1 MKESKFIELL
11 NLYVDHQINASDAA
25 LLEAEIQRN
34 PERRKV
40 YREYCQMQKA
50 CAILAESFRPQT
62 QPASGQVVEFP
73 SRRSRWNTATYVM
86 GAMAAAACVALV
98 VVNRGGFAESTSGQ
112 SPTAVAAVEEIPAS
126 LEVAQNVPASDS
138 AIAPAPAPARQPL
151 QPVFAGLVSD
161 AAAHDSADRA
171 TLDWVSQVNLQPVAI
186 DKLRFETQ
194 PAFRTEN
201 LMIQAPFQS
210 AESENEVLPV
220 AWRFQR

>member
-62 QPASGQVVEFP
+62 QPGGGQVVEFP
-73 SRRSRWNTATYVM
+73 PRRSRWNAATYVM

-98 VVNRGGFAESTSGQ
+98 VVNRSGLGESTSGQ
-112 SPTAVAAVEEIPAS
+112 SPTAVAAVEAPAS
-126 LEVAQNVPASDS
+126 LEVAQS
-138 AIAPAPAPARQPL
+138 APVSVLAVEPAPARQPL

-161 AAAHDSADRA
+161 ATANDSAERA
-171 TLDWVSQVNLQPVAI
+171 TLDWVSQVNLQPVAV

-201 LMIQAPFQS
+201 LMIQAPFQP
-210 AESENEVLPV
+210 AERENEVLPV